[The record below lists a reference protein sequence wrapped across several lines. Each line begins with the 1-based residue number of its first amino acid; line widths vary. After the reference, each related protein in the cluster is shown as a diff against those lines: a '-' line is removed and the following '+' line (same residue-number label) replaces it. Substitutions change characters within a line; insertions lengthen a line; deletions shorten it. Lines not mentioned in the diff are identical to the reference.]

1 MDLTIDEARALVS
14 NGTLWPKVRDYLAHG
29 GEFTSFPPGVKSRL
43 KLVDEETRAAIDS
56 WVAALGKADEWKA
69 VVDGEKVREL
79 KKKYTFSFPSLN
91 ASLGTSGTFWIYSGI
106 CLIGLIFFL
115 RRLPETKGKSLEQIE
130 KEL

>member
-56 WVAALGKADEWKA
+56 WVAALGKAGEWKA

-79 KKKYTFSFPSLN
+79 KKKYPGVYPEVFRYSAYFAKFPKADAGNEDFMML
-91 ASLGTSGTFWIYSGI
+91 LLKLKF
-106 CLIGLIFFL
+106 
-115 RRLPETKGKSLEQIE
+115 PEVYKLCSS
-130 KEL
+130 